1 MALILQ
7 VAITIIFAIS
17 LHLPLKWL
25 FAGRV
30 TFGRGLKTAIVARAC
45 ESHNNAGDMQ
55 VAGVED
61 DAPFEKSLPKCKD
74 AGRKVVVFG
83 GDELRR
89 IAECERPP
97 RHRQRSYHTRDS
109 SLKMRKVSSTG
120 CA

>member
-1 MALILQ
+1 MPGRASPSPPRSLSQRRLRSGGQHKLVRTAMALILQ

-17 LHLPLKWL
+17 LRLPLKWL

-61 DAPFEKSLPKCKD
+61 DAPFEKSLPKCED
-74 AGRKVVVFG
+74 AGRKG
-83 GDELRR
+83 GGVRWGR
-89 IAECERPP
+89 A
-97 RHRQRSYHTRDS
+97 
-109 SLKMRKVSSTG
+109 
-120 CA
+120 A